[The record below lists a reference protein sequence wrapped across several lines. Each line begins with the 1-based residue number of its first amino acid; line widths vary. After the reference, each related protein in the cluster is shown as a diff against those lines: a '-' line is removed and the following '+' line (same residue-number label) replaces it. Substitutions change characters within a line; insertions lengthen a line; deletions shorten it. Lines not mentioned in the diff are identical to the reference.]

1 MNNRIF
7 WAVLECAMREHG
19 QINPPTT
26 VFGSGDV
33 PFGVQS
39 VGVTTTFN
47 LEQIY
52 QLGQLEIYEN
62 IENLPDI
69 EIALEKV
76 LDGYALLYHMC
87 TPTATDSSLVGRAST
102 ARTDF
107 AMSVFNETQMG
118 ASGTPI
124 SEVFCSGL
132 YIGSLTYTF
141 PVEGNCTEALTL
153 VGNDKWWSVAN
164 WSLMGHMVTGS
175 GTPTEPLVSA
185 GGVQRRENVLMSACR
200 WPTELPGISASGTN
214 DGFEDE
220 GVDAAR
226 IQTVTV
232 STDFGRT
239 DLYELG
245 MRRPYYKYIDWPIE
259 VTCAIELIGTKGD
272 FINALSSAASNLSN
286 QYIYIETDDGTKVNL
301 GTKNK
306 LASVDFGGADA
317 GGGSNATLSYN
328 YSNWNILKVTHS
340 RDPANLT

>member
-1 MNNRIF
+1 
-7 WAVLECAMREHG
+7 
-19 QINPPTT
+19 
-26 VFGSGDV
+26 
-33 PFGVQS
+33 
-39 VGVTTTFN
+39 
-47 LEQIY
+47 
-52 QLGQLEIYEN
+52 
-62 IENLPDI
+62 
-69 EIALEKV
+69 
-76 LDGYALLYHMC
+76 
-87 TPTATDSSLVGRAST
+87 
-102 ARTDF
+102 
-107 AMSVFNETQMG
+107 
-118 ASGTPI
+118 
-124 SEVFCSGL
+124 
-132 YIGSLTYTF
+132 
-141 PVEGNCTEALTL
+141 
-153 VGNDKWWSVAN
+153 
-164 WSLMGHMVTGS
+164 
-175 GTPTEPLVSA
+175 
-185 GGVQRRENVLMSACR
+185 MSACR

-232 STDFGRT
+232 STDFVRT